1 MLLLYQFRSSVVQ
14 CGPAPHFKEE
24 LIKCVNI
31 SLYFIISF
39 DQNFNEEQMDLLARC
54 VSDDVRKVCTRNIHC
69 VKSVRIRSYSGPC
82 FPAFG
87 LNTERYSVS
96 LRI

>member
-1 MLLLYQFRSSVVQ
+1 M
-14 CGPAPHFKEE
+14 
-24 LIKCVNI
+24 NI

-87 LNTERYSVS
+87 LNTDQNNSK
-96 LRI
+96 